1 MKSPEIRRIGAC
13 KIVKNE
19 YGEFVVKAWDTEG
32 KRFEKAD
39 YFAYD
44 MVDAR
49 ATMQAML
56 NPVCDIE
63 QYLKNTRR

>member
-1 MKSPEIRRIGAC
+1 MEQRTIGKC

-19 YGEFVVKAWDTEG
+19 YGEFVVKCWDTEG

-39 YFAYD
+39 YYACD

-49 ATMQAML
+49 ATMYAML
-56 NPVCDIE
+56 NT
-63 QYLKNTRR
+63 N